1 MDILIGAVATSAFHD
16 SGAIFDK
23 PKCHPRTRVKIR
35 EIVMRWIVLGTD
47 KDEQAG
53 KQFMWLNGA
62 AGCGKSAI
70 AQSTVESCIEHGLP
84 LASFFFSKSDSTR
97 NHAGSLI

>member
-1 MDILIGAVATSAFHD
+1 IDKKAALDILMEAVASNALHD
-16 SGAIFDK
+16 SGATFDK

-35 EIVMRWIVLGTD
+35 DIILRWILGE
-47 KDEQAG
+47 DEDGRAG

-70 AQSTVESCIEHGLP
+70 AQSTVE
-84 LASFFFSKSDSTR
+84 
-97 NHAGSLI
+97 